1 MFFVA
6 LSNLYNESN
15 AQTMTLENQKDF
27 ILRMYTDLF
36 QNTDVDK
43 IPTYCAS
50 NFKKDNNYDV
60 SDYDDFVAHIKDLQT
75 KEKVTFHIEF
85 IINVPGQVL
94 IRTLVYK
101 ADQIKGAAPI
111 SLLMSYWQFND
122 AGLIDYC
129 KEVESSS

>member
-1 MFFVA
+1 
-6 LSNLYNESN
+6 
-15 AQTMTLENQKDF
+15 MTLENQKDF
-27 ILRMYTDLF
+27 ILRMYAHLF

-50 NFKKDNNYDV
+50 NFMKDNNYDV

-75 KEKVTFHIEF
+75 KEKVTFNIEF
-85 IINVPGQVL
+85 IVNVPGQVV

-111 SLLMSYWQFND
+111 SLLMSYWQFNED
-122 AGLIDYC
+122 GLIDYC
-129 KEVESSS
+129 KEVESSE